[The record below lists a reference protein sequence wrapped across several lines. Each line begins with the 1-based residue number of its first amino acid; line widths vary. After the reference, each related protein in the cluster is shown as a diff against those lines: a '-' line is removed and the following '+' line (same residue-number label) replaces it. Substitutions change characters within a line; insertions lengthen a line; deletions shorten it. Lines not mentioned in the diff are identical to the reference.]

1 MHISIFIIKN
11 LVKLFFPD
19 KVGIGNNSLT
29 INEIKIKLFLAQIHI
44 EKTLNREKRNA
55 GIIMTCDYNRSFPG
69 QIIMIERDSELVMLP
84 MSARNDEKTVPNMII
99 ATSDSRIL
107 EQEAPPV
114 QAKGVLSSVVNRMDS
129 FQRDKTGINL
139 RRTLLIRSSSTC
151 FTNTASFHLPQMSL
165 VCGAFI
171 DELVVL

>member
-1 MHISIFIIKN
+1 
-11 LVKLFFPD
+11 
-19 KVGIGNNSLT
+19 
-29 INEIKIKLFLAQIHI
+29 
-44 EKTLNREKRNA
+44 
-55 GIIMTCDYNRSFPG
+55 MTCDYNRSFPG
-69 QIIMIERDSELVMLP
+69 QIIVIERDSELVMLP
-84 MSARNDEKTVPNMII
+84 MSARNDENTVPNMII